1 MHAGTEQ
8 GEPDPEIA
16 QETQAAQELTAEVG
30 VAARARTQAARV
42 RESLVRCP
50 GVEGQRA
57 A

>member
-1 MHAGTEQ
+1 MHVGTQQ
-8 GEPDPEIA
+8 GEPDPEKA
-16 QETQAAQELTAEVG
+16 QYERAEQERTAEVT

-50 GVEGQRA
+50 GVEGQHA